1 MRAVRRLFVANRGEI
16 AVRIIDACRRLGI
29 ETVVGVSTA
38 DRETLAAR
46 LADRTVC
53 IGPPRAPQSYL
64 KAETLVAAALGS
76 GCDAVHPGY
85 GFLAERPAFQRLCAD
100 HGLLFIGPRAET
112 IEAMGDKLRA
122 RGLARDLQVPILPGS
137 GHIESSDQVMRFA
150 EANGYPLLLKAS
162 AGGGGR
168 GMRLVYSSEEVVPA
182 WESASA
188 EARDAFGD
196 PTMYVE
202 RFIQRAR
209 HVEIQLM
216 GDGHGHVVHFGER
229 DCSVQRRYQKLIEEA
244 PSPAVSSELRHLLAD
259 AAIHLASEVGYLGAG
274 TVEFL
279 LDMDT
284 KEFYFL
290 EMNTRIQ
297 VEHPVTEMVTG
308 VDLVVEQIRS
318 VSGGEL
324 TIGQESVRMRG
335 QAIECRINAEMPDQG
350 FKPSPGRITE
360 WIPPTGYGIRV
371 DSHCYPGYLIPPFY
385 DSMIAKL
392 IVHGHDRAAALAGM
406 DRALGSFV
414 VGEVPTTIPFH
425 RRVLAEPTFREG
437 KITTRWVEEDFM
449 LQQSVS

>member
-1 MRAVRRLFVANRGEI
+1 VANRGEI

>member
-1 MRAVRRLFVANRGEI
+1 
-16 AVRIIDACRRLGI
+16 
-29 ETVVGVSTA
+29 
-38 DRETLAAR
+38 
-46 LADRTVC
+46 
-53 IGPPRAPQSYL
+53 
-64 KAETLVAAALGS
+64 
-76 GCDAVHPGY
+76 
-85 GFLAERPAFQRLCAD
+85 
-100 HGLLFIGPRAET
+100 
-112 IEAMGDKLRA
+112 
-122 RGLARDLQVPILPGS
+122 
-137 GHIESSDQVMRFA
+137 
-150 EANGYPLLLKAS
+150 
-162 AGGGGR
+162 
-168 GMRLVYSSEEVVPA
+168 MRLVYSSEEVVPA